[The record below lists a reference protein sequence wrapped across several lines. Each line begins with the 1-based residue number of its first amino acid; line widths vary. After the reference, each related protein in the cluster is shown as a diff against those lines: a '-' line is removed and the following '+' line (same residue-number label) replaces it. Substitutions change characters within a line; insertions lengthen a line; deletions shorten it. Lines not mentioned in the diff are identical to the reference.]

1 MILAKKRQEDTNRRS
16 EKAWEQE
23 SFRIREKLR
32 FEQKKRESEKKQRV
46 KW

>member
-23 SFRIREKLR
+23 LFRIREKLR
-32 FEQKKRESEKKQRV
+32 FEQKKRKVEKSKE
-46 KW
+46 